1 VKISKRGQEH
11 DPRRTRSLPLK
22 EPHYSGS
29 QGSCEETGLEGQEAD
44 EEKRGPQTPSRFCEI
59 AGFSK
64 KGRKSQSAARDR
76 ENGLPQSYGSDRLV
90 LLSVNPNLV
99 YVYWDLSS
107 ETLSKLS
114 AQKEVL
120 LRLYDVTYIVF
131 DGTNAHRIFEAGVHL
146 SMTRN
151 YYFHVPM
158 ANADYLAELGFKA
171 EGKFVPVLRSNVAR
185 TPSNTPSTSVR
196 QRWIIKGKRTV
207 KIGEPPLKPVE
218 RIHISSQVES
228 GR

>member
-1 VKISKRGQEH
+1 MTREELEVFLSKN
-11 DPRRTRSLPLK
+11 PTI
-22 EPHYSGS
+22 
-29 QGSCEETGLEGQEAD
+29 QEAKALARKLGLKVKKRMKKSEVLKLLQD
-44 EEKRGPQTPSRFCEI
+44 FAKSLVSQKKEEKASPPQE
-59 AGFSK
+59 
-64 KGRKSQSAARDR
+64 DR

-114 AQKEVL
+114 VQKEVL

-171 EGKFVPVLRSNVAR
+171 EGKFVPVLRSNVVR

>member
-1 VKISKRGQEH
+1 MTREELEVFLSKN
-11 DPRRTRSLPLK
+11 PTI
-22 EPHYSGS
+22 
-29 QGSCEETGLEGQEAD
+29 QEAKALARKLGLKVKKRMKKSEVLKLLQD
-44 EEKRGPQTPSRFCEI
+44 FAKSLVSQKKEEKASPPQE
-59 AGFSK
+59 
-64 KGRKSQSAARDR
+64 DR

>member
-1 VKISKRGQEH
+1 M
-11 DPRRTRSLPLK
+11 T
-22 EPHYSGS
+22 
-29 QGSCEETGLEGQEAD
+29 CEELEVFLSKNPTIQEAKALARKLGLKVKKRMKKSEVLKLLQD
-44 EEKRGPQTPSRFCEI
+44 FAKSLVSQKKEEKASPPQEI
-59 AGFSK
+59 
-64 KGRKSQSAARDR
+64 R

>member
-1 VKISKRGQEH
+1 MTREELEVFLSKN
-11 DPRRTRSLPLK
+11 PTI
-22 EPHYSGS
+22 
-29 QGSCEETGLEGQEAD
+29 QEAKALARKLGLKVKKRMKKSEVLKLLQNFAKSLVSQKK
-44 EEKRGPQTPSRFCEI
+44 EEKASPPQE
-59 AGFSK
+59 
-64 KGRKSQSAARDR
+64 DR

>member
-1 VKISKRGQEH
+1 MTREELEVFLSKN
-11 DPRRTRSLPLK
+11 PTI
-22 EPHYSGS
+22 
-29 QGSCEETGLEGQEAD
+29 QEAKALARRLSLKVKKRMKKNEVLKLLQD
-44 EEKRGPQTPSRFCEI
+44 FAKSLVSEKKEEEVRHTRE
-59 AGFSK
+59 A
-64 KGRKSQSAARDR
+64 R
-76 ENGLPQSYGSDRLV
+76 ENELPQSYGSDRLV

-114 AQKEVL
+114 GQKEVV
-120 LRLYDVTYIVF
+120 LRLYDVTYVVF

-146 SMTRN
+146 AMTRN

-158 ANADYLAELGFKA
+158 ANADYLAELGFKV

-185 TPSNTPSTSVR
+185 TPSNAPSASVR
-196 QRWIIKGKRTV
+196 QRWVIKAKRVV
-207 KIGEPPLKPVE
+207 KIGEPPLKPIE
-218 RIHISSQVES
+218 RIRGSSQLES